1 VAPLS
6 RGLELLESAVSYALA
21 RAGMAIPQILSR
33 PTPCPGWD
41 LEALLDHLSD
51 SIGVLA
57 EAITGAS
64 VSAAPPG
71 YPGPEPDPVARLR
84 GQAGLLGAWAAAGPA
99 ERRVASWDRGL
110 TASMVAVAGAI
121 EITVH
126 GWDISVACGDR
137 RPVPPVLAAVLLPI
151 APLLITPRT
160 RPGLF
165 ADPVRLPGPVC
176 PGDQLVAFLG
186 RQPRPPARDSGWS
199 ISDVSCGGTP
209 GSGGGLCRKRAPRF
223 VRQKESKLSR
233 TAFRR
238 RGSSSA
244 RPIQPSDVHQDQAWA
259 DRGDAGVV

>member
-1 VAPLS
+1 M
-6 RGLELLESAVSYALA
+6 AVP
-21 RAGMAIPQILSR
+21 RILSY

-41 LEALLDHLSD
+41 TETLLDHLSD

-71 YPGPEPDPVARLR
+71 YPDPVSRLR
-84 GQAGLLGAWAAAGPA
+84 GQAAGLLDAWSAAGPA
-99 ERRVASWDRGL
+99 ERRLVIWDREL

-126 GWDISVACGDR
+126 GWDIWVACGAR
-137 RPVPPVLAAVLLPI
+137 RPIPPVPPGLAAILLPI

-165 ADPVRLPGPVC
+165 ADPVRLPGPAC

-186 RQPRPPARDSGWS
+186 RQPRPPGRPVRG
-199 ISDVSCGGTP
+199 
-209 GSGGGLCRKRAPRF
+209 PR
-223 VRQKESKLSR
+223 
-233 TAFRR
+233 
-238 RGSSSA
+238 
-244 RPIQPSDVHQDQAWA
+244 
-259 DRGDAGVV
+259 